1 MTRENTPRQA
11 QGRDQVI
18 LKTLVVGLL
27 ETNCYILGDE
37 KTKDAVVID
46 PGEDFERID
55 KQLKASGLKVKY
67 IVLTHGHFDHTGA
80 QILIHEEDASMLLS
94 SGQAQ
99 PFLMDSGA
107 EPCTADRTLKEG
119 DRIQFGGNT
128 LEVLHTPGHTPG
140 GISLV
145 TDKMIFT
152 GDTLFC
158 GSVGRTDL
166 TGGSFNKLID
176 SIKGKLLTRGDHHL
190 IYPGHGPASS
200 IGEERK
206 HNPFLGQT

>member
-1 MTRENTPRQA
+1 M
-11 QGRDQVI
+11 
-18 LKTLVVGLL
+18 VGLL

-37 KTKDAVVID
+37 KTNEAVVID
-46 PGEDFERID
+46 PGEDFEKID
-55 KQLKASGLKVKY
+55 GHLKASKLKVKY

-80 QILIHEEDASMLLS
+80 LARLKKKTAAEVLIHAEDSSMLS
-94 SGQAQ
+94 PSEQAQ
-99 PFLMDSGA
+99 PFLMDGGA
-107 EPCTADRTLKEG
+107 DPCAADRTLKEG
-119 DRIQFGGNT
+119 DEIRFGESA
-128 LEVLHTPGHTPG
+128 LEVLHTPGHTAG

-145 TDKMIFT
+145 TDRMIFT

-166 TGGSFNKLID
+166 AGGSLQKLID
-176 SIKGKLLTRGDHHL
+176 SIKRKLLPKGDDYL

-206 HNPFLGQT
+206 HNPFLAGV

>member
-1 MTRENTPRQA
+1 M
-11 QGRDQVI
+11 I

-37 KTKDAVVID
+37 KTKDAMVID
-46 PGEDFERID
+46 PGEDFEKID
-55 KQLKASGLKVKY
+55 KQLKASELKVKH

-80 QILIHEEDASMLLS
+80 LTQLKKSTGAKILIHAEDASMLS
-94 SGQAQ
+94 RSQQAQ

-107 EPCTADRTLKEG
+107 DPCAADRTLKEE
-119 DRIQFGGNT
+119 DKIRFGEST

-145 TDKMIFT
+145 TDRMIFT

-166 TGGSFNKLID
+166 AGGSLQKLID
-176 SIKGKLLTRGDHHL
+176 SIKRKLLPRGDDCL

-206 HNPFLGQT
+206 HNPFLAGV

>member
-1 MTRENTPRQA
+1 M
-11 QGRDQVI
+11 I

-46 PGEDFERID
+46 PGEEFEEID
-55 KQLKASGLKVKY
+55 KQLKASALKVKY

-80 QILIHEEDASMLLS
+80 LARLRESTGAEILIHAEDASMLSS

-99 PFLMDSGA
+99 PFLLDSGA
-107 EPCTADRTLKEG
+107 EPCAADRTLKEG
-119 DRIQFGGNT
+119 DKIRFGEAT

-166 TGGSFNKLID
+166 AGGSFSKLID
-176 SIKGKLLTRGDHHL
+176 SIKGKLLAKGDDYL
-190 IYPGHGPASS
+190 IYPGHGPATS
-200 IGEERK
+200 IEDERK
-206 HNPFLGQT
+206 QNPFLGQT

>member
-1 MTRENTPRQA
+1 L
-11 QGRDQVI
+11 I

-37 KTKDAVVID
+37 KTGDAVVID
-46 PGEDFERID
+46 PGGDFEDIRREIE
-55 KQLKASGLKVKY
+55 ASELKVKY
-67 IVLTHGHFDHTGA
+67 IILTHGHFDHTGA
-80 QILIHEEDASMLLS
+80 LAQLKESTGAEVLIHAEDAPTLAPT
-94 SGQAQ
+94 GQAQ
-99 PFLMDSGA
+99 PFLMDSGSD
-107 EPCTADRTLKEG
+107 PCAADRTLKEG
-119 DRIQFGGNT
+119 DRIQFGDIA

-145 TDKMIFT
+145 TDKVIFT

-166 TGGSFNKLID
+166 AGGSFQQLID
-176 SIKGKLLTRGDHHL
+176 SIKTKLLAKGDDYL
-190 IYPGHGPASS
+190 VYPGHGPATS

-206 HNPFLGQT
+206 HNPFLTET

>member
-1 MTRENTPRQA
+1 M
-11 QGRDQVI
+11 I

-37 KTKDAVVID
+37 KTKEAVVID
-46 PGEDFERID
+46 PGEDFEEID
-55 KQLKASGLKVKY
+55 RQLRGSELKVTY

-80 QILIHEEDASMLLS
+80 LARLKASTGAEVLIHEKDAPMLS
-94 SGQAQ
+94 PSGQAQ
-99 PFLMDSGA
+99 PVLLDSGA
-107 EPCTADRTLKEG
+107 DPCAADRTLKEG
-119 DRIQFGGNT
+119 DRIQFGENT
-128 LEVLHTPGHTPG
+128 LEILHTPGHTPG
-140 GISLV
+140 EISLV

-166 TGGSFNKLID
+166 AGGSYQKLIE
-176 SIKGKLLTRGDHHL
+176 SIKEKLLTRGDDYL

-200 IGEERK
+200 IGEERRS
-206 HNPFLGQT
+206 NPFLTGV

>member
-1 MTRENTPRQA
+1 M
-11 QGRDQVI
+11 I

-37 KTKDAVVID
+37 RTKDAVVID
-46 PGEDFERID
+46 PGEDFEEID
-55 KQLKASGLKVKY
+55 KQLKASALKVKY
-67 IVLTHGHFDHTGA
+67 IVLTHGHFDHTGALARLKESTGA

-107 EPCTADRTLKEG
+107 EPCAADRTLKEG
-119 DRIQFGGNT
+119 DRIQFGENT

-145 TDKMIFT
+145 NDKMIFT

-166 TGGSFNKLID
+166 AGGSFRKLID
-176 SIKGKLLTRGDHHL
+176 SIKGKLLTRGDDYL

-206 HNPFLGQT
+206 QNPFLGET

>member
-1 MTRENTPRQA
+1 L
-11 QGRDQVI
+11 I

-46 PGEDFERID
+46 PGEDFEEID
-55 KQLKASGLKVKY
+55 KQLKASTLKVKY

-80 QILIHEEDASMLLS
+80 LARLRESTGAEILIHAEDASMLSS

-99 PFLMDSGA
+99 PFLIDSGA
-107 EPCTADRTLKEG
+107 EPCAADRTLKEG
-119 DRIQFGGNT
+119 DRIQFGDIA

-166 TGGSFNKLID
+166 TGGSLRKLID
-176 SIKGKLLTRGDHHL
+176 SIRTKLLTRGDDYL
-190 IYPGHGPASS
+190 ICPGHGPASS

-206 HNPFLGQT
+206 QNPFLGET

>member
-1 MTRENTPRQA
+1 M
-11 QGRDQVI
+11 I

-46 PGEDFERID
+46 PGADFEEID
-55 KQLKASGLKVKY
+55 RQLRTLELKVKY

-80 QILIHEEDASMLLS
+80 LAQLKKATGAEALIHAEDSPMLS
-94 SGQAQ
+94 PTGQAQ

-107 EPCTADRTLKEG
+107 DPCAADRTLRDG
-119 DRIQFGGNT
+119 DKIRFGENR

-145 TDKMIFT
+145 TDRMIFT

-166 TGGSFNKLID
+166 AGGSLQQLID
-176 SIKGKLLTRGDHHL
+176 SIKRKLLPRGDDCL

-206 HNPFLGQT
+206 HNPFLAGV

>member
-1 MTRENTPRQA
+1 
-11 QGRDQVI
+11 VI
-18 LKTLVVGLL
+18 LKTIVVGLL

-37 KTKDAVVID
+37 KTKEAVVID
-46 PGEDFERID
+46 PGEEFEAID
-55 KQLKASGLKVKY
+55 EQLKASALKVKY

-80 QILIHEEDASMLLS
+80 LARLRESTGAQILIHEEDASMLSS

-107 EPCTADRTLKEG
+107 EPCAADRKLKEG
-119 DRIQFGGNT
+119 DKIRFGETT

-166 TGGSFNKLID
+166 AGGSFSKLID
-176 SIKGKLLTRGDHHL
+176 SIKGKLLTKGDDYL
-190 IYPGHGPASS
+190 IYPGHGPASR
-200 IGEERK
+200 IEEERK
-206 HNPFLGQT
+206 QNPFLGET

>member
-1 MTRENTPRQA
+1 M
-11 QGRDQVI
+11 I

-37 KTKDAVVID
+37 KTRDAVVID
-46 PGEDFERID
+46 PGEDFEEID
-55 KQLKASGLKVKY
+55 KQLKASKLKVRH
-67 IVLTHGHFDHTGA
+67 IILTHGHFDHTNALAQLKKETGA
-80 QILIHEEDASMLLS
+80 EILIHSEDTSMLSS

-107 EPCTADRTLKEG
+107 EPCAADRTLKEG
-119 DRIQFGGNT
+119 DKIQFGDNT

-166 TGGSFNKLID
+166 AGGSFQNLID
-176 SIKGKLLTRGDHHL
+176 SIKEKLLTKGDDYL
-190 IYPGHGPASS
+190 IYPGHGPASN

-206 HNPFLGQT
+206 TNPFLAEM

>member
-1 MTRENTPRQA
+1 M
-11 QGRDQVI
+11 I
-18 LKTLVVGLL
+18 LKTLAVGLL

-46 PGEDFERID
+46 PGEDFEEID
-55 KQLKASGLKVKY
+55 KQLKASGLNVKY
-67 IVLTHGHFDHTGA
+67 IVLTHGHFDHTGALARLKEYTGA

-119 DRIQFGGNT
+119 DRIQFGENT

-166 TGGSFNKLID
+166 AGGSLRQLID
-176 SIKGKLLTRGDHHL
+176 SIKTKLLNRGDDYL
-190 IYPGHGPASS
+190 VYPGHGPVSS

-206 HNPFLGQT
+206 HNPFLTET

>member
-1 MTRENTPRQA
+1 L
-11 QGRDQVI
+11 I

-37 KTKDAVVID
+37 KTRDAVVID
-46 PGEDFERID
+46 PGGDFEEID
-55 KQLKASGLKVKY
+55 RELKVSKLKVKY

-80 QILIHEEDASMLLS
+80 LAQLKEATAAEVLIHAEDASMLAP
-94 SGQAQ
+94 SGEAQ
-99 PFLMDSGA
+99 PFLINGGTS
-107 EPCTADRTLKEG
+107 PCRADGTLKEG
-119 DRIQFGGNT
+119 DKIQLGEIT
-128 LEVLHTPGHTPG
+128 IEVLHTPGHTAG

-145 TDKMIFT
+145 TDRMIFT

-166 TGGSFNKLID
+166 AGGSFDKLID
-176 SIKGKLLTRGDHHL
+176 SIKEKLLTKGEDYL

-200 IGEERK
+200 IGEERRN
-206 HNPFLGQT
+206 NPFLDET

>member
-1 MTRENTPRQA
+1 M
-11 QGRDQVI
+11 I

-46 PGEDFERID
+46 PGEDFEKID
-55 KQLKASGLKVKY
+55 KQLKASALKVKY

-80 QILIHEEDASMLLS
+80 LARLRESTGGEILIHAEDASMLSS

-99 PFLMDSGA
+99 PLLMDSGA
-107 EPCTADRTLKEG
+107 EPCAADRTLKEG
-119 DRIQFGGNT
+119 DRIQFGEST

-158 GSVGRTDL
+158 GSIGRTDL
-166 TGGSFNKLID
+166 AGGSLQILMD
-176 SIKGKLLTRGDHHL
+176 SIKSKLLTKGDDYL
-190 IYPGHGPASS
+190 ICPGHGPASS
-200 IGEERK
+200 IGEERRS
-206 HNPFLGQT
+206 NPFLNGV

>member
-1 MTRENTPRQA
+1 M
-11 QGRDQVI
+11 I

-46 PGEDFERID
+46 PGEEFEEID
-55 KQLKASGLKVKY
+55 KQLKVSGLKVKY

-80 QILIHEEDASMLLS
+80 LARLRESTGAEILIHAEDASMLSS

-99 PFLMDSGA
+99 PFLLDSGA
-107 EPCTADRTLKEG
+107 EPCAADRTLKEG
-119 DRIQFGGNT
+119 DKIRFGEAT

-166 TGGSFNKLID
+166 AGGSFSKLID
-176 SIKGKLLTRGDHHL
+176 SIKGKLLAKEDDYL
-190 IYPGHGPASS
+190 IYPGHGPATS
-200 IGEERK
+200 IEDERK
-206 HNPFLGQT
+206 QNPFLGQT